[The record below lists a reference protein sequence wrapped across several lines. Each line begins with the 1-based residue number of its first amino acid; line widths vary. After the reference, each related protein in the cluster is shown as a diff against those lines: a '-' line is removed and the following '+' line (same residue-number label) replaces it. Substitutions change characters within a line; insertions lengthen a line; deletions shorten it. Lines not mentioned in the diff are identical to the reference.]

1 MAKQDEQDQWDAI
14 VVGSGM
20 GGLVCAAYLAAAGRR
35 VLVLEQ
41 HDVAGGN
48 SHVFRRRRAYEFDVG
63 VHYLGDCGP
72 DGVLPAIF
80 SGLGLAGRVT
90 YREMDRDG
98 FDRITLPGL
107 TLDVPVGWERYT
119 ERLTRAFPE
128 YAEGITRF
136 TGICADVAA
145 EARFLM
151 LSDGDLTG
159 TELLART
166 AVTVRWGRRTLAEL
180 FDHCGLPPRVRT
192 VLAAQSPNYG
202 MGPHE
207 AVVSR
212 HAAVTDHYLR
222 GAYYPEGGGQ
232 VLPAALVEA
241 LEAHGGELRTKC
253 RVARILVEDGRVTGV
268 GTTDGALLKAP
279 LVVSNADYTRTVLEL
294 VGEEHLGR
302 RTADKTRQAR
312 MALPFAT
319 LYLGLDRELP
329 DRPNAN
335 LWWFRD
341 DDIETAYRR
350 LAEERSGP
358 VPFLFVSFASLK
370 DPGAR
375 NVCPPGHSNLQVMT
389 LCPPGYGYWGAHT
402 GPAAGERYRRN
413 QGYQERKAQLT
424 ESLLSAAETALGP
437 LRDHITHLEAA
448 TPLTHERYTLASGG
462 TPTGSPGGAPRAA
475 APTPAA
481 PSRACTSSAPA
492 PGTAA
497 ASQAPP
503 SAAWPAPRR
512 SWNAGCSPRSTG
524 ARSSATPTCSRTAP
538 RTGTRWPSPAA
549 PGGAPPGAWPASA
562 DLGDR
567 GAAGPDGWCSSE
579 ELRGG
584 GDVPR
589 KSEAH
594 PHHEE
599 GTKSA
604 QSEMNHPRT
613 SRK

>member
-462 TPTGSPGGAPRAA
+462 TPYGLARWGTGGSRPDTRSTIEGLHVVGASTRYGSGIAGAAVSGMACAAQILERRLLPEVHRGAVLGDADLLPDRAA
-475 APTPAA
+475 DWDPLAV
-481 PSRACTSSAPA
+481 SR
-492 PGTAA
+492 G
-497 ASQAPP
+497 
-503 SAAWPAPRR
+503 
-512 SWNAGCSPRSTG
+512 AGR
-524 ARSSATPTCSRTAP
+524 RTA
-538 RTGTRWPSPAA
+538 
-549 PGGAPPGAWPASA
+549 
-562 DLGDR
+562 R
-567 GAAGPDGWCSSE
+567 GLARIG
-579 ELRGG
+579 
-584 GDVPR
+584 
-589 KSEAH
+589 
-594 PHHEE
+594 
-599 GTKSA
+599 
-604 QSEMNHPRT
+604 
-613 SRK
+613 